1 MVLLTLMEIF
11 DIIFMTLV
19 IGLIFMNFFKP
30 KIKNTNVMAMLQKN
44 KFFNKQGFIN
54 AIIVIA
60 PAIILHEFGHK
71 FIAMAFG
78 LTASFHAAYTWLI
91 LALILRFIIPGF
103 VFLVPAYVSIS
114 AAATPIQHSI
124 IAFAGPAV
132 NLLIF
137 AGVAFYLIYAKHK
150 KMQIKAKT
158 MVFLLLIK
166 KINLFLFIFNMLPI
180 PGFDGF
186 HVFSGLINAIF

>member
-1 MVLLTLMEIF
+1 MTLLTFTEIF
-11 DIIFMTLV
+11 DIIFMTII

-30 KIKNTNVMAMLQKN
+30 KINKTNVMAMLQKN

-71 FIAMAFG
+71 FIAMSYG
-78 LTASFHAAYTWLI
+78 LTASFHAAYTWLL
-91 LALILRFIIPGF
+91 LALVLRFIIPGF

-114 AAATPIQHSI
+114 AAATPLQHSI
-124 IAFAGPAV
+124 IAFAGPVV

-137 AGVAFYLIYAKHK
+137 AGVAFYLMYAKHHK
-150 KMQIKAKT
+150 KQIKAKT
-158 MVFLLLIK
+158 MMFLLLIK